1 MKIWLPAIRSGT
13 GTDVFTLRLHQ
24 ALTRMGVDAEITW
37 FPLAAELAPSL
48 LRKRQPPRGT
58 TIIHA
63 NGWTGD
69 SLAKFGLPVVVT
81 VHHLVHDP
89 AYAPFRSPAQAL
101 YHRLHLRRRDL
112 HAIRAASAVTAVS
125 EYVAQTVREF
135 SGRATVEVVHNWV
148 DPEVYAPGPAVPH
161 ADRCRILVVG
171 NRSRR
176 KGYDLLP
183 NFVRALGDGF
193 EVRCTGGLRDG
204 PGRALPGV
212 HWLGKL
218 SEGELVREY
227 QHCDLVASLSRYEGF
242 GYSALE
248 AMACEKP
255 FIGFRTSGVSEVVSP
270 HAGILVGIDD
280 VESLAE
286 AAGKAMS
293 DPLLRAAMGQ
303 YGRQRVESY
312 FTERLVIRYLAIYEA
327 VQY

>member
-24 ALTRMGVDAEITW
+24 ALTRMGIDAEITW
-37 FPLAAELAPSL
+37 FPLAAEIVPSL
-48 LRKRQPPRGT
+48 LRRCHPPRGT

-69 SLAKFGLPVVVT
+69 SLTKFGLPVVVT

-89 AYAPFRSPAQAL
+89 AYAQFRSRAQAM

-112 HAIRAASAVTAVS
+112 RAIRAASAVTAVS
-125 EYVAQTVREF
+125 EYVARTVRAF
-135 SGRATVEVVHNWV
+135 SGRTTVEVVHNWV
-148 DPEVYAPGPAVPH
+148 DPEVYTPGPTGPH
-161 ADRCRILVVG
+161 AGPFRILVVG

-183 NFVRALGDGF
+183 DFVHALGDGF

-204 PGRALPGV
+204 PGLALPSV
-212 HWLGKL
+212 HWLDKL
-218 SEGELVREY
+218 SEGELVQEY

-270 HAGILVGIDD
+270 ASGILVGIED
-280 VESLAE
+280 VKSLAR
-286 AAGKAMS
+286 AARTIIS
-293 DPLLRAAMGQ
+293 DPLLRATMGQ
-303 YGRQRVESY
+303 HGRQRVESF
-312 FTERLVIRYLAIYEA
+312 FTERLANQYIAIYKDA
-327 VQY
+327 QL